1 MSVTAKASDFLRVE
15 CKDCPIRHRAV
26 CSRCTADEIE
36 ELNAFKF
43 YKSYSAGQ
51 TIAASG
57 DELEALSSVVLGVA
71 SLSATFEDGRV
82 QTVGLL
88 LPSDFIGRPG
98 RATVMHDITAVTE
111 VTLCSFHRRD
121 FERFMLKSPHICSRL
136 LEMTH
141 DELDAARNWMTVL
154 GRKTAREKVA
164 TLLAT
169 LLHRSHLPDELVAAG
184 PKTLFLPLSREAIAD
199 FVGLTVETVSRQ
211 FTALRKDGVI
221 RLDGK
226 RRVIVPD
233 VERLEAEAAL

>member
-1 MSVTAKASDFLRVE
+1 MSVTAKAGDFVRVE
-15 CKDCPIRHRAV
+15 CSACPIRHRAV
-26 CSRCTADEIE
+26 CARCTPDELE
-36 ELNAFKF
+36 ELNIFKF
-43 YKSYSAGQ
+43 YRTFPAGRM
-51 TIAASG
+51 IAAEG
-57 DELEALSSVVLGVA
+57 DELEALSSVVSGVA

-98 RATVMHDITAVTE
+98 RATVVHDITAVTE

-121 FERFMLKSPHICSRL
+121 FEAFMQRSPHVCQRL

-141 DELDAARNWMTVL
+141 DELDAARSWMTVL

-164 TLLAT
+164 TLLTRLLRRAT
-169 LLHRSHLPDELVAAG
+169 LPAELELPG
-184 PKTLFLPLSREAIAD
+184 PKTVLLPLSREAIAD